1 MTFAWPLVFLLLP
14 LPWLILRFQTSTEE
28 QQQSPIYMPGAS
40 QWELT
45 QGRVSSNASQRV
57 DSKWIMA
64 LVMISWLFF
73 IVALARPQWIG
84 EPIPLP
90 AKGHDLLLA
99 VDLSGSMDM
108 EDMVYQNKR
117 LNRLN
122 TVKLVV
128 RDFLKERQGD
138 RVGLVV
144 FGDAAF
150 IHTPITRDLE
160 SVSTL
165 LMEAQ
170 VEMAG
175 PNTAIG
181 DAIIKSTEVLR
192 KQPEDARIMI
202 LLTDGA
208 NTAGEIQ
215 PLPAAE
221 IAAKHGIKI
230 YTIGIGADS
239 MTRSSLFGLLNNTV
253 NPSKDLDEKTLKSIA
268 EQTAGLYFRAK
279 NPEQLESIYQK
290 INALEPIDQDEQ
302 FIHPVKEW
310 FYWPLSLCFLLYFAA
325 FSLKHFDQLT
335 TWIGQFR
342 SSTRSATNQI
352 DQKEGQM

>member
-1 MTFAWPLVFLLLP
+1 MTFAWPLALLLLP
-14 LPWLILRFQTSTEE
+14 LPLLFWRYQKTVEDNT
-28 QQQSPIYMPGAS
+28 QAPIYVPGAS
-40 QWELT
+40 QWQLGNA
-45 QGRVSSNASQRV
+45 QVSGRVSSAAQA
-57 DSKWIMA
+57 KWIMIF
-64 LVMISWLFF
+64 MIASWICF
-73 IVALARPQWIG
+73 IVALARPQWVG
-84 EPIPLP
+84 DPIPLP
-90 AKGHDLLLA
+90 AQGHDLLLA
-99 VDLSGSMDM
+99 VDLSGSMDL

-150 IHTPITRDLE
+150 IHTPVTRDLE
-160 SVSTL
+160 SVSKL

-181 DAIIKSTEVLR
+181 DAIIKSTDVLR
-192 KQPEDARIMI
+192 DQPEEARIMV

-221 IAAKHGIKI
+221 IAAKNGIKI

-239 MTRSSLFGLLNNTV
+239 MTRSSLFGLFNNTV
-253 NPSKDLDEKTLKSIA
+253 NPSKDLDEKTLKAIA
-268 EQTAGLYFRAK
+268 KTTSGLYFRAK

-290 INALEPIDQDEQ
+290 INELEPIDQDEQ

-310 FYWPLSLCFLLYFAA
+310 FYWPLAVCFALYLLA
-325 FSLKHFDQLT
+325 FSIKYFDQIAERFNRFT
-335 TWIGQFR
+335 SPQASRDGG
-342 SSTRSATNQI
+342 NQ
-352 DQKEGQM
+352 